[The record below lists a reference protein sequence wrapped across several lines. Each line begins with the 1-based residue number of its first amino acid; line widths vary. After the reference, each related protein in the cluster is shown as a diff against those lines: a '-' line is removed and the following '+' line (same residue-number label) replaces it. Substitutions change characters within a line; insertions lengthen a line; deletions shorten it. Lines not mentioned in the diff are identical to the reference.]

1 MLIAAQALA
10 PGGVMI
16 TDNDHDF
23 GRMSGL
29 QVENW
34 LR

>member
-10 PGGVMI
+10 TGGVMI
-16 TDNDHDF
+16 TDNDQEF

-29 QVENW
+29 QVENG